1 MSQLENLICLSA
13 DETHWSSCGFPC
25 LQMHVQPALQHLPRS
40 LQLLDTEACLE
51 TRRTHKHLEQVQE
64 MSRLQRWMH
73 KLLGTHTYMSGTK
86 CHRISEGRWQQQW
99 QRNKV
104 EILTEKD
111 LNIANA
117 TTHESSAVAKSI
129 TITNTAL
136 IISELFLV

>member
-1 MSQLENLICLSA
+1 
-13 DETHWSSCGFPC
+13 
-25 LQMHVQPALQHLPRS
+25 
-40 LQLLDTEACLE
+40 
-51 TRRTHKHLEQVQE
+51 

-136 IISELFLV
+136 IISELFLVLMSGVRFDGLRSLNSTATRVAIGSTVKD